1 MKKKI
6 TAILCIVLAATMC
19 ISLFACND
27 GMFDGSFKKEATA
40 EEAKAAWDSATKAIL
55 GEEAVAALALAG
67 DDESAVKGW
76 SGIAFTVSAE
86 NTTAASAEDSSLDV
100 NVNLSASGS
109 VLFDM
114 SGFSVNANIN
124 GNVQDKAVDAKI
136 GAYMKDD
143 VYYSDMTFN
152 KAVMQ
157 TKADLSGTS
166 LIPDINDMLG
176 EALSSVSQAIA
187 SIGLDYTANILA
199 AMPYEELSAL
209 GLKAY
214 INTSGDYNRVKF
226 EFPVEFLARLNDVS
240 EGETE
245 AYLETVANASVSLI
259 VVTDKE
265 TDAFSGA
272 KVDMEYSF
280 KADTDNAAAGSS
292 SKMSMSISDAAEITD
307 YPANME
313 DFKPV
318 EELTLSEVSTFFTD
332 MMDSLGDLMSF

>member
-1 MKKKI
+1 MTACLTVPSKKKPPRKRQKPLG
-6 TAILCIVLAATMC
+6 TARQ
-19 ISLFACND
+19 
-27 GMFDGSFKKEATA
+27 KP
-40 EEAKAAWDSATKAIL
+40 IL
-55 GEEAVAALALAG
+55 GEDAVAALARAG
-67 DDESAVKGW
+67 DEEPAVRGW
-76 SGIAFTVSAE
+76 SGIAFPVSAK
-86 NTTAASAEDSSLDV
+86 NPTAASAEDSSLDV

-176 EALSSVSQAIA
+176 ETLSSVSQAIA

-280 KADTDNAAAGSS
+280 KADTDNAAAGTS

-332 MMDSLGDLMSF
+332 MMESLEALMSF

>member
-86 NTTAASAEDSSLDV
+86 NTTAASAENSSLDV
-100 NVNLSASGS
+100 NVALSASGS
-109 VLFDM
+109 VLFAM
-114 SGFSVNANIN
+114 RGFSVNANIH

-176 EALSSVSQAIA
+176 ETLSSVSQAIA

-280 KADTDNAAAGSS
+280 KADTDNAAAGTS

-332 MMDSLGDLMSF
+332 MMESLEALMSF